1 EKIKKDISLV
11 EYVSLTIDCWTS
23 KDSAHSLLGIT
34 CHFVRDGL
42 PTFVVLSAKPIKG
55 RHNAS
60 VLKELLNVVLSDF
73 SIPKSKIFVVLR
85 DAAEVMVKVCYDLG
99 LKSIDCFAHKCNLA
113 IWDGIRKL
121 NDDESIKNL
130 IERVKKFVRKLKKSR
145 IQKEEFENLQKVRW
159 SSTFLMIDRFIL
171 NKQVINLLSA
181 GDLTL
186 PNFGPDDWTTLAVLR
201 KILQPIHSATND
213 LQKRNTPLSATIPL
227 FRVICF
233 ALEDENDLLPVRQ
246 AIIDFLRA
254 KKIPIECDPYG
265 FWTVDNT
272 VKWPILSKIATRFLS
287 APCTSAEAESIISA
301 STTGCVK
308 TAT

>member
-1 EKIKKDISLV
+1 
-11 EYVSLTIDCWTS
+11 
-23 KDSAHSLLGIT
+23 
-34 CHFVRDGL
+34 
-42 PTFVVLSAKPIKG
+42 
-55 RHNAS
+55 
-60 VLKELLNVVLSDF
+60 
-73 SIPKSKIFVVLR
+73 
-85 DAAEVMVKVCYDLG
+85 MVKVCYDLG

-145 IQKEEFENLQKVRW
+145 IQKEEFENLQKVLEIPNVTLTKDTEVRW

-171 NKQVINLLSA
+171 NKQAINLLSA

-186 PNFGPDDWTTLAVLR
+186 PNFGPDDWTTLTVLR

-254 KKIPIECDPYG
+254 KKIPSECDPYG
-265 FWTVDNT
+265 FWTGDNT

-287 APCTSAEAESIISA
+287 APCTSAEAERLFSSAGLIINNLRKSLLQENA
-301 STTGCVK
+301 EMLLFLHHNLVIYNFEYE
-308 TAT
+308 